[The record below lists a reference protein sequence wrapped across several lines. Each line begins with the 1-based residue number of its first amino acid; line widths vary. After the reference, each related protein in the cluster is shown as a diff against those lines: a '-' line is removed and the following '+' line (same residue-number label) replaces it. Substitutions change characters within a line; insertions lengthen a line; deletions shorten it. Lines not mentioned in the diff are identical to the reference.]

1 MKIYNVLILSFWNFL
16 KLIQNYMYKLYRNLL
31 TNMIVCPLII
41 KIPNEYVMD
50 LLTIKNCNSKK
61 HIKQSDNLSLVLPI
75 LIANSCLLIFLA
87 YLFEVVANKA
97 VMFSLL

>member
-31 TNMIVCPLII
+31 THMIVCPLII

-50 LLTIKNCNSKK
+50 LLTIKNCYLAKDMLN
-61 HIKQSDNLSLVLPI
+61 NLSLVLPI
-75 LIANSCLLIFLA
+75 LIANSCLLIFFA
-87 YLFEVVANKA
+87 YLFEVVANKV
-97 VMFSLL
+97 VMFSWL

>member
-50 LLTIKNCNSKK
+50 LLTIKNCYLAKDMLN
-61 HIKQSDNLSLVLPI
+61 NLSLVLPI

-87 YLFEVVANKA
+87 YLFEVVANKV
-97 VMFSLL
+97 VMFSWL

>member
-16 KLIQNYMYKLYRNLL
+16 KLIQNYMYELYRNLL

-50 LLTIKNCNSKK
+50 LLTIKNCNLVKN
-61 HIKQSDNLSLVLPI
+61 ILNNLTI
-75 LIANSCLLIFLA
+75 
-87 YLFEVVANKA
+87 
-97 VMFSLL
+97 

>member
-87 YLFEVVANKA
+87 YLFEVVANKV
-97 VMFSLL
+97 VMFSWL

>member
-16 KLIQNYMYKLYRNLL
+16 KLIQNYMYMYKLYRNLL

-50 LLTIKNCNSKK
+50 LLTIKNCNLVKN
-61 HIKQSDNLSLVLPI
+61 ILNNLTI
-75 LIANSCLLIFLA
+75 
-87 YLFEVVANKA
+87 
-97 VMFSLL
+97 